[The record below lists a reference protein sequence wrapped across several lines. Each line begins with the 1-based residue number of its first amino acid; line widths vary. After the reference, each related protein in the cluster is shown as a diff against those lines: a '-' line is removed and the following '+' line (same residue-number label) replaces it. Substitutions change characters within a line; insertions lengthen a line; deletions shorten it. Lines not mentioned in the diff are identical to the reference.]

1 MIKLDF
7 DTKKC
12 KAIISGDRF
21 LEIREHFSV
30 ENPAA
35 KFNRSFYIPKR
46 LYAIASNGYFD
57 IGLFDEIKA
66 FLFEKQYKVEYEY
79 TQPFLDELTPKLDK
93 PLIKR
98 LSLKLR
104 DYQEETVK
112 RCMSEGR
119 GIALLG
125 TGAGKTLTIATL
137 IENFYLYAKD
147 VKKFKCLI
155 IVPDLGL
162 VNQTYKDFETYN
174 VSFTQSRW
182 TGSIKPDFEAN
193 VIIANID
200 ILRSK
205 FDQNDWIKDIDILI
219 VDEAHKMG
227 KGNKSS
233 KILDK
238 IKTPNKFGF
247 TGTLPTDNIDK
258 WNVTGKIGGVLIIKS
273 SYELRE
279 EKFLTTVHV
288 KMLNLLYRDVPKPI
302 INTGNT
308 TDDYHNELIFIS
320 NNEFRNK
327 VIQTTCNNFKNNI
340 LILINN
346 INHGQHLFD
355 LFSKNLPD
363 KQVYF
368 IRGEVDVEDRDK
380 VKAIM
385 ETSNNVV
392 CIAISAIF
400 STGVNIKNIHMI
412 IFAAGGK
419 SFIRTVQS
427 IGRGLRLNEN
437 KDELI
442 IIDICDLLDYGS
454 NHAEKRKEIYNKEK
468 ITFSQHL
475 IKEKQLI
482 N

>member
-7 DTKKC
+7 DEKKN
-12 KAIISGDRF
+12 KALISGDKF
-21 LEIREHFSV
+21 QEIREHFSV

-35 KFNRSFYIPKR
+35 KFNRSFYIQKR
-46 LYAIASNGYFD
+46 LYSISPNGTFD
-57 IGLFDEIKA
+57 IGLFGEIKS
-66 FLFEKQYKVEYEY
+66 FLESKKYNISFELSKEFSDRIK
-79 TQPFLDELTPKLDK
+79 PSLDK

-98 LSLKLR
+98 LSLELR
-104 DYQEETVK
+104 DYQEETIK

-137 IENFYLYAKD
+137 IENFYLYSKD
-147 VKKFKCLI
+147 LKKFKCLI

-162 VNQTYKDFETYN
+162 VNQTYKDFQSYN
-174 VSFTQSRW
+174 VSFTQTRW

-193 VIIANID
+193 IIIANTD
-200 ILRSK
+200 ILRSR
-205 FDQNDWIKDIDILI
+205 FEQNKWIEDVDLLI

-238 IKTPNKFGF
+238 IKTSNKFGF
-247 TGTLPTDNIDK
+247 TGTLPDGNLDK
-258 WNVTGKIGGVLIIKS
+258 WNVIGKIGSILIIKS

-288 KMLNLLYRDVPKPI
+288 KMLNLSYKDTPKSI

-308 TDDYHNELIFIS
+308 TDNYHNELIFIS
-320 NNEFRNK
+320 NNPFRNK
-327 VIQTTCNNFKNNI
+327 VVQTTCNNFKNNI

-346 INHGQHLFD
+346 ISHGQHLFD
-355 LFSKNLPD
+355 LLSTNLRD

-368 IRGEVDVEDRDK
+368 IRGEVEVEERDK

-385 ETSNNVV
+385 ENSNNVV

-437 KDELI
+437 KDKLA

-454 NHAEKRKEIYNKEK
+454 EHAEKRKEIYNREK
-468 ITFSQHL
+468 ITYSQHL
-475 IKEKQLI
+475 IEEK
-482 N
+482 